1 MTPVLMPVIGQD
13 LTKGR
18 ILEWRKKT
26 GDPVTK
32 GEVIASVESEKAAFD
47 VESPATGTL
56 SQILFEADTEAEVL
70 KPIAY
75 ITATGET
82 SVPAPA
88 PKPVAAPKPT
98 PPPTTPTLQHSIPP
112 TSRSASSPSARRV
125 AREQHVSLSGV
136 KGTGPGGRIVKK
148 DVLAATQ
155 PTADETIP
163 FNKMRKTIADRL
175 TKAKQTIPHIYLFVD
190 VDLEDALRWRE
201 AHNAAGGAKITV
213 SDIILHAVATTL
225 RQYRRLNAHV
235 ETDKLIVKKSV
246 NLGVA
251 TAVEDGLLV
260 PVLKDADTL
269 SLAELAAAVKR
280 ITDNARQGRLDYGVA
295 GTFTVTS
302 LGMFGIPAFLPI
314 INPPECAILAVGAA
328 EPRVVPW
335 QGGIAV
341 RRVMSLTLACDH
353 RGVDGAYAAQFL
365 GALKTKLE
373 TTGR

>member
-18 ILEWRKKT
+18 ILEWRKKA
-26 GDPVTK
+26 GDAVTK

-47 VESPATGTL
+47 VEAPATGTL

-70 KPIAY
+70 KPIAF
-75 ITATGET
+75 ITAAGET
-82 SVPAPA
+82 AAPLPVA
-88 PKPVAAPKPT
+88 PVKAAVAEPVAKPVAAPVKVAGKV
-98 PPPTTPTLQHSIPP
+98 
-112 TSRSASSPSARRV
+112 ASSPSARRV
-125 AREQHVSLSGV
+125 AREQHVNIANV
-136 KGTGPGGRIVKK
+136 KGTGPGGRVVKQ

-155 PTADETIP
+155 PSADETIP
-163 FNKMRKTIADRL
+163 FTKMRKTIADRL
-175 TKAKQTIPHIYLFVD
+175 TKSKQNIPHIYLFAD
-190 VDLEDALRWRE
+190 VDMEDALRWRE
-201 AHNAAGGAKITV
+201 THNASGGVKITV
-213 SDIILHAVATTL
+213 SDIILHAVAATL
-225 RQYRRLNAHV
+225 REYRRLNAHV
-235 ETDKLIVKKSV
+235 EADKLLVKKSV

-251 TAVEDGLLV
+251 TSVEDGLLV

-269 SLAELAAAVKR
+269 TLEKLSAEVKR
-280 ITDNARQGRLDYGVA
+280 ITDNARQGRLDCGAA

-302 LGMFGIPAFLPI
+302 LGMFGIPAFIPI

-373 TTGR
+373 NTGQ

>member
-13 LTKGR
+13 IPKGR
-18 ILEWRKKT
+18 ILEWRKKA

-47 VESPATGTL
+47 VEAPATGAL
-56 SQILFEADTEAEVL
+56 SQILFEADAEAEVL

-75 ITATGET
+75 ITGDGET
-82 SVPAPA
+82 APAAPAPKETAA
-88 PKPVAAPKPT
+88 PKPVAAVTPLPQPAKPAGKA
-98 PPPTTPTLQHSIPP
+98 
-112 TSRSASSPSARRV
+112 ASSPSARRV
-125 AREQHVSLSGV
+125 AREQHVTIANV
-136 KGTGPGGRIVKK
+136 KGTGPGGRVVKQ
-148 DVLAATQ
+148 DVLAAAQ
-155 PTADETIP
+155 PSADETIV

-175 TKAKQTIPHIYLFVD
+175 TKSKQNIPHIYLFVD

-213 SDIILHAVATTL
+213 SDIILYATATTL
-225 RQYRRLNAHV
+225 RQFRRLNAHV
-235 ETDKLIVKKSV
+235 EADKLLVEKAV

-251 TAVEDGLLV
+251 TSVEDGLLV

-269 SLAELAAAVKR
+269 TLEKLSAEAKR

-302 LGMFGIPAFLPI
+302 LGMFGIPAFIPI

-365 GALKTKLE
+365 KALKDKLE
-373 TTGR
+373 NTGK